1 MSIKITTDSFEWIER
16 NAYGVQGKNR
26 VEIDV
31 ATTITHDTVAL
42 SVYVLPPDATWNC
55 LHDVEICMSHEEAI
69 ALADALRKAVN
80 S

>member
-1 MSIKITTDSFEWIER
+1 MSIKKTTDSFEWIQR
-16 NAYGVQGKNR
+16 NACGVQGKNG

-42 SVYVLPPDATWNC
+42 AVYVLPNASWNC

-69 ALADALRKAVN
+69 ALADALKKAVN